1 MTFTM
6 SNGAP
11 ATFAVDRTS
20 AEVILGT
27 DEIQEIY
34 ICELSARDWAA
45 VDSVFVALNSFE
57 GLRCYAVAC

>member
-1 MTFTM
+1 MQFIM

-11 ATFAVDRTS
+11 ATFSVDRAT

-45 VDSVFVALNSFE
+45 VDAVFVALDDFS
-57 GLRCYAVAC
+57 GLRCFAVAC